1 MDWGDNPVVSS
12 MLLKEYRNSA
22 DKLADE
28 DVELGDARVMDGE
41 TLPQLSDRG
50 FTALML
56 SRSNI
61 SWQTALRRFGM
72 RDLVNFG
79 VDWNMAR
86 CMGLQKKHIR
96 QMTSSQLKAL
106 NASCHDLVAAGITVD
121 DMKKMG
127 MDVIAAEELGFD
139 TKILQCIGVNAK
151 NCTKLKITPQEWE
164 TRVRKAVHV
173 LPVLSVLQDFEEGE
187 MTIAPV
193 EESKPVT
200 TIRKKATLN
209 VPMTLGTIPEEKLT
223 F

>member
-12 MLLKEYRNSA
+12 MLLAEYQNSA

-28 DVELGDARVMDGE
+28 DIELGDVCVMDGE

-72 RDLVNFG
+72 RDLVRFG
-79 VDWNMAR
+79 VNWNMAR
-86 CMGLQKKHIR
+86 YMGMQKKHIR
-96 QMTSSQLKAL
+96 QMTSSQLNAL
-106 NASCHDLVAAGITVD
+106 DASCHDLLAAGITVD
-121 DMKKMG
+121 DMAKMG
-127 MDVIAAEELGFD
+127 IDVAAAEQLGFD
-139 TKILQCIGVNAK
+139 TKTLQSVGVNAK
-151 NCTKLKITPQEWE
+151 NCTKLGITPQEWE
-164 TRVRKAVHV
+164 TRVRDSLHV

-200 TIRKKATLN
+200 TIRTKATLN
-209 VPMTLGTIPEEKLT
+209 TPMKLGRIPEEKLS